1 METRATGA
9 MAPIPRAGPR
19 LALAVAHRLHLPA
32 VIEVRQTDEF
42 RDWLR
47 NLRDD
52 QAVARIGSRIRRL
65 EQGNPGD
72 VKSLGARLMEMRVDH
87 GPGYRVYYVR
97 RGAIIVVLLCG
108 RDKRTQPRD
117 IGRAQSLAAKLEE

>member
-1 METRATGA
+1 
-9 MAPIPRAGPR
+9 
-19 LALAVAHRLHLPA
+19 

-42 RDWLR
+42 QRWLR

-52 QAVARIGSRIRRL
+52 RAVARIAARIRRL

-72 VKSLGARLMEMRVDH
+72 AKSLGSGLLEMRVDH

-97 RGAIIVVLLCG
+97 RGVVIVVLLCG
-108 RDKRTQPRD
+108 GDKRTQQRD
-117 IGRAQSLAAKLEE
+117 IKRAQALAAELEG

>member
-1 METRATGA
+1 
-9 MAPIPRAGPR
+9 
-19 LALAVAHRLHLPA
+19 

-42 RDWLR
+42 RAWLR

-52 QAVARIGSRIRRL
+52 RAVARIASRIRRL

-72 VKSLGARLMEMRVDH
+72 TRSLGAGLMEMRVDY

-97 RGAIIVVLLCG
+97 RGAVIVVLLSG
-108 RDKRTQPRD
+108 GDKGTQQRD
-117 IGRAQSLAAKLEE
+117 IKLAQNLAAELKE

>member
-1 METRATGA
+1 
-9 MAPIPRAGPR
+9 
-19 LALAVAHRLHLPA
+19 

-42 RDWLR
+42 QKWLR

-52 QAVARIGSRIRRL
+52 RAVARIAARIRRL

-72 VKSLGARLMEMRVDH
+72 AKSVGSGLLEMRVDY

-97 RGAIIVVLLCG
+97 RGAVIVVLLCG
-108 RDKRTQPRD
+108 GDKRTQQRD
-117 IGRAQSLAAKLEE
+117 IKRAEALVAELEE

>member
-1 METRATGA
+1 
-9 MAPIPRAGPR
+9 
-19 LALAVAHRLHLPA
+19 

-42 RDWLR
+42 QRWLR

-52 QAVARIGSRIRRL
+52 RAVARIAVRIRRL

-72 VKSLGARLMEMRVDH
+72 AKSLGSGLLEMRVDY

-97 RGAIIVVLLCG
+97 RGAVVVVLLCG
-108 RDKRTQPRD
+108 GDKRTQQRD
-117 IGRAQSLAAKLEE
+117 IKRAQALAVELQE